1 MAYEATGLAE
11 PSAAEARFA
20 AYLDGIVSVLG
31 HASREASARAYCT
44 GLLLPGERK
53 SIEPMAARIAPA
65 VVQAKHQ
72 SMHHVVAKAAW
83 DDAAVL
89 AAVRRSVLPAVER
102 HGPIA
107 YWIVDDTGFP
117 KKGKHSVGV
126 ARQYCGQL
134 GKQDNCQVAVSLSV
148 ANDHASLPVAYR
160 LYLPPAWCEDAAR
173 RAKAGIPGEIGLA
186 TKTAIAVEQLVR
198 RWPMVCRSAS
208 CWPIRPTAT
217 RPLSARLSPNSACAT
232 CWACNP
238 RRRSGR
244 QAQRPCRP
252 SPSHARAVAA
262 HKPDCNARPAKDPVS
277 AKALALSLP
286 KRAWRARL
294 LARGQPRRTLIAL
307 RRPPG
312 ASRPSGQRTG

>member
-1 MAYEATGLAE
+1 LAE

-31 HASREASARAYCT
+31 HASREAPARAYCT

-65 VVQAKHQ
+65 AVQAKHQ

-102 HGPIA
+102 HGPVA

-186 TKTAIAVEQLVR
+186 TKTAIAVEQLRQALADPAYGNDRFPRGCR
-198 RWPMVCRSAS
+198 RTRPAHRAGRAIHDDGLAARHSAPAARAQATPEPWP
-208 CWPIRPTAT
+208 PTNPTAT
-217 RPLSARLSPNSACAT
+217 PARPGPCVGQGTGLEPAQARL
-232 CWACNP
+232 
-238 RRRSGR
+238 
-244 QAQRPCRP
+244 
-252 SPSHARAVAA
+252 AR
-262 HKPDCNARPAKDPVS
+262 
-277 AKALALSLP
+277 
-286 KRAWRARL
+286 RL
-294 LARGQPRRTLIAL
+294 LARGRPRRTLIAL

>member
-1 MAYEATGLAE
+1 MSYEVTGPAE
-11 PSAAEARFA
+11 PSAAEARLA

-31 HASREASARAYCT
+31 HASRAASARAYCT

-65 VVQAKHQ
+65 AVQAKHQ
-72 SMHHVVAKAAW
+72 SLHHVVAKAAW

-107 YWIVDDTGFP
+107 YWIVDDTSFP

-173 RAKAGIPGEIGLA
+173 RAKAGIPDEIGFA
-186 TKTAIAVEQLVR
+186 TKTAIAVEQLRQALADGV
-198 RWPMVCRSAS
+198 PVGVVLADPASA
-208 CWPIRPTAT
+208 P
-217 RPLSARLSPNSACAT
+217 RPLSARLSPNSVCAT

-238 RRRSGR
+238 RPRSGHR
-244 QAQRPCRP
+244 ARRPCRP
-252 SPSHARAVAA
+252 SPSRARAVVAR
-262 HKPDCNARPAKDPVS
+262 KPGCNARPAKT
-277 AKALALSLP
+277 LY
-286 KRAWRARL
+286 R
-294 LARGQPRRTLIAL
+294 PRRW
-307 RRPPG
+307 P
-312 ASRPSGQRTG
+312 

>member
-1 MAYEATGLAE
+1 
-11 PSAAEARFA
+11 
-20 AYLDGIVSVLG
+20 
-31 HASREASARAYCT
+31 
-44 GLLLPGERK
+44 
-53 SIEPMAARIAPA
+53 
-65 VVQAKHQ
+65 
-72 SMHHVVAKAAW
+72 MHHVVAKAAW

-102 HGPIA
+102 HGPVA

-186 TKTAIAVEQLVR
+186 TKTAIAVEQLRQALADGVPVGVVLADPAYGNETAFR
-198 RWPMVCRSAS
+198 AAVAELGLRYVLGVQSTTTVWPPGTA
-208 CWPIRPTAT
+208 PLPPEPKPRPSRGRPQT
-217 RPLSARLSPNSACAT
+217 RLQRPPGQGPCVGQGTGLEPAQARL
-232 CWACNP
+232 
-238 RRRSGR
+238 
-244 QAQRPCRP
+244 
-252 SPSHARAVAA
+252 AR
-262 HKPDCNARPAKDPVS
+262 
-277 AKALALSLP
+277 
-286 KRAWRARL
+286 RL
-294 LARGQPRRTLIAL
+294 LARGRPRRTLIAL